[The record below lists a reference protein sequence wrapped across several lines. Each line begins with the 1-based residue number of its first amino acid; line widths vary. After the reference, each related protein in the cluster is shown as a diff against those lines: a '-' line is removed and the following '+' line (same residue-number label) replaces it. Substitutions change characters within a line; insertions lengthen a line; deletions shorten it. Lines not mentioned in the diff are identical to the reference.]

1 LAEKEMNDM
10 HKPWMPVVA
19 GILDIV
25 SGACGVAIG
34 LFMALP
40 FHAARAA
47 QAAPGVAPRFG
58 PHMGG
63 GFPPMPNFFFPG
75 MSLAMGITLIVL
87 GALAI
92 VGGVYSLRIKN
103 WGLALAG
110 SIGAVITGRLLGIVA
125 LIFIVLGRKDFQNT

>member
-1 LAEKEMNDM
+1 
-10 HKPWMPVVA
+10 MP
-19 GILDIV
+19 
-25 SGACGVAIG
+25 
-34 LFMALP
+34 P
-40 FHAARAA
+40 
-47 QAAPGVAPRFG
+47 
-58 PHMGG
+58 
-63 GFPPMPNFFFPG
+63 FFFPG